1 MQIFRHPISAS
12 HGSVHCELTSYR
24 FGRPGGRKAYIQ
36 AALHADEVPAMLVAQ
51 SLRTRLQLLERQG
64 LVLGEVVLV
73 PAANPLGL
81 AQVINERPF
90 GRFDLASG
98 INYNR
103 GYPRLGHQLLHALE
117 GRLGQ
122 DAQDNVRLVRQ
133 RLRELV
139 DAWRPASDVGT
150 LKKQLL
156 SMAVDADLVLDL
168 HCDNE
173 ASLHIYA
180 ASAQVAELEPRGRLM
195 RASALLHSGVAG
207 GDPFDEACFRP
218 WVELAAAM
226 GPGVSLP
233 LACVAATVELRGEA
247 QVDYAT
253 AALDADAIVRYL
265 ALCGVLAAPAARDM
279 ALPPAS
285 CRATPLEGV
294 QRLDAPHAGMLVYL
308 RALGERVAAGDAI
321 ADLVDPASG
330 ETTTLRAA
338 VDGVFFAR
346 LSHRY
351 VIRGMNVGKIAGV
364 HPIREGNLLS
374 L

>member
-1 MQIFRHPISAS
+1 MQTIRHPTS
-12 HGSVHCELTSYR
+12 GLTSYH
-24 FGRPGGRKAYIQ
+24 FGQPGGRKAYIQ

-51 SLRTRLQLLERQG
+51 SLRTRLHLLEQQG
-64 LVLGEVVLV
+64 RVSGEVVLV

-90 GRFDLASG
+90 GRFDLATG

-103 GYPRLGHQLLHALE
+103 GYPQLGAPLAQALH
-117 GRLGQ
+117 GRLGP
-122 DAQDNVRLVRQ
+122 DAQANVRLVREQ
-133 RLRELV
+133 LRAQV
-139 DAWRPASDVGT
+139 AAWQPASDVNA
-150 LKKQLL
+150 LKKTLL
-156 SMAVDADLVLDL
+156 ALAIDADVVLDL

-173 ASLHIYA
+173 AALHIYA
-180 ASAQVAELEPRGRLM
+180 SSGQVAELEPLARLM
-195 RASALLHSGVAG
+195 HASALLHSSVAG

-218 WVELAAAM
+218 WAELAAQLA
-226 GPGVSLP
+226 PGTPLP
-233 LACVAATVELRGEA
+233 LACLAATVELRGET

-253 AALDADAIVRYL
+253 AALDADAILRFLSLQGIVQMD
-265 ALCGVLAAPAARDM
+265 AFE
-279 ALPPAS
+279 LPPAS
-285 CRATPLEGV
+285 CRATPLEGT

-308 RALGERVAAGDAI
+308 RALGDTVAAGDAI
-321 ADLVDPASG
+321 VDLIDPASG
-330 ETTTLRAA
+330 HTTTLRAG

>member
-1 MQIFRHPISAS
+1 MQLKRHPISAP
-12 HGSVHCELTSYR
+12 HGSVHCELTSYH
-24 FGRPGGRKAYIQ
+24 FGQPGGRKAYIQ

-51 SLRTRLQLLERQG
+51 SLRSRLQRLEQQG
-64 LVLGEVVLV
+64 KITGEVVLV

-90 GRFDLASG
+90 GRFDLATG

-103 GYPRLGHQLLHALE
+103 GYPQLGAQLVQALQ
-117 GRLGQ
+117 GRLGA
-122 DAQDNVRLVRQ
+122 DAQANVRLVREQ
-133 RLRELV
+133 LRQLV
-139 DAWRPASDVGT
+139 AQWEPATDVNT
-150 LKKQLL
+150 LKKALMG
-156 SMAVDADLVLDL
+156 MAIDADVVLDL

-173 ASLHIYA
+173 AALHIYA
-180 ASAQVAELEPRGRLM
+180 SSAQVAALEPLARLM
-195 RASALLHSGVAG
+195 GAAALLHTSVAG
-207 GDPFDEACFRP
+207 GDPFDEACLRP
-218 WVELAAAM
+218 WQQLAVGLGAQT
-226 GPGVSLP
+226 PLP
-233 LACVAATVELRGEA
+233 LACVAATVELRGET

-253 AALDADAIVRYL
+253 AALDADAILRYL
-265 ALCGVLAAPAARDM
+265 ALQGIVQADDAR
-279 ALPPAS
+279 LPPAT
-285 CRATPLEGV
+285 CRATPLEGT

-308 RALGERVAAGDAI
+308 RALGDTVAAGDAI
-321 ADLVDPASG
+321 ADLIDPASG
-330 ETTTLRAA
+330 NATTLRAA

>member
-1 MQIFRHPISAS
+1 MQIQRHPISAS
-12 HGSVHCELTSYR
+12 HGSVHSELTSYH

-51 SLRTRLQLLERQG
+51 SLRTRLHLLEQQG
-64 LVLGEVVLV
+64 RVAGEVVLV

-90 GRFDLASG
+90 GRFDLATG

-103 GYPRLGHQLLHALE
+103 GFPALGAPLARALQ
-117 GRLGQ
+117 GRLGA
-122 DAQDNVRLVRQ
+122 DAESNVRLVRQ
-133 RLRELV
+133 QLRGLV
-139 DAWRPASDVGT
+139 ADWQPASDANT
-150 LKKQLL
+150 LKKALL
-156 SMAVDADLVLDL
+156 SMAIDADVVLDL

-173 ASLHIYA
+173 AALHLYA
-180 ASAQVAELEPRGRLM
+180 SSAQVAQLEPLARLL
-195 RASALLHSGVAG
+195 RASALLHSSVAG

-218 WVELAAAM
+218 WQELAAQLGART
-226 GPGVSLP
+226 PLP
-233 LACVAATVELRGEA
+233 LACVAATVELRGEV

-253 AALDADAIVRYL
+253 AALDADAILRYL
-265 ALCGVLAAPAARDM
+265 ALQGILDLPAAE
-279 ALPPAS
+279 LPPAS
-285 CRATPLEGV
+285 CRATPLEGT
-294 QRLDAPHAGMLVYL
+294 QRLDAPHSGMLVYL
-308 RALGERVAAGDAI
+308 RALGDQVAAGDAI

-330 ETTTLRAA
+330 ATTTLRAG

>member
-1 MQIFRHPISAS
+1 MQTIRHPISN
-12 HGSVHCELTSYR
+12 LTSYH
-24 FGRPGGRKAYIQ
+24 FGQPGGRKAYIQ

-51 SLRTRLQLLERQG
+51 CLRTRLHLLEQQG
-64 LVLGEVVLV
+64 RVTGEVVLV

-90 GRFDLASG
+90 GRFDLATG

-103 GYPRLGHQLLHALE
+103 GYPQLGEQLVQALQ
-117 GRLGQ
+117 GGLGQ
-122 DAQDNVRLVRQ
+122 DAAANVRIVRRQ
-133 RLRELV
+133 LRAQVE
-139 DAWRPASDVGT
+139 AWQPASDVNA
-150 LKKQLL
+150 LKKTLL
-156 SMAVDADLVLDL
+156 AMAIDADVVLDL

-173 ASLHIYA
+173 AALHIYA
-180 ASAQVAELEPRGRLM
+180 SSAQVAALEPLARLM
-195 RASALLHSGVAG
+195 HASALLHSSVAG

-218 WVELAAAM
+218 WSELAASLGART
-226 GPGVSLP
+226 PLP
-233 LACVAATVELRGEA
+233 LACLAATIELRGET

-253 AALDADAIVRYL
+253 AALDADAILGYL
-265 ALCGVLAAPAARDM
+265 SLQGIVQMDAFE
-279 ALPPAS
+279 LPPAT
-285 CRATPLEGV
+285 CRATPLEGT
-294 QRLDAPHAGMLVYL
+294 QRLNAPHAGMLVYL
-308 RALGERVAAGDAI
+308 RALGDSVAAGDAI
-321 ADLVDPASG
+321 ADLIDPASG
-330 ETTTLRAA
+330 HTTTLRAG

>member
-1 MQIFRHPISAS
+1 MQTIRHPISAS
-12 HGSVHCELTSYR
+12 HGSVHSELTSYR
-24 FGRPGGRKAYIQ
+24 FGQPGGRKAYIQ

-51 SLRTRLQLLERQG
+51 SLRTRLQMLEQQG
-64 LVLGEVVLV
+64 RVLGEVVLV

-90 GRFDLASG
+90 GRFDLATG

-103 GYPRLGHQLLHALE
+103 GYPALGAPLAQALAGQL
-117 GRLGQ
+117 GP
-122 DAQDNVRLVRQ
+122 DADANVRLVRA

-139 DAWRPASDVGT
+139 EAWPASSNVNQ
-150 LKKQLL
+150 LKKTLL
-156 SMAVDADLVLDL
+156 GMAIDADVVLDL

-173 ASLHIYA
+173 AALHIYA
-180 ASAQVAELEPRGRLM
+180 SSHQVAELEPLARLM
-195 RASALLHSGVAG
+195 QASALLHSSVAG

-218 WVELAAAM
+218 WSELAAQLGAQT
-226 GPGVSLP
+226 PLP
-233 LACVAATVELRGEA
+233 LACLAATIELRGEV

-253 AALDADAIVRYL
+253 AANDAYAILRYL
-265 ALCGVLAAPAARDM
+265 ALQGILQLDESG
-279 ALPPAS
+279 LPPAS
-285 CRATPLEGV
+285 CRPTPLEGT

-308 RALGERVAAGDAI
+308 RALGDQVAAGDAI
-321 ADLVDPASG
+321 ADLIDPTSG
-330 ETTTLRAA
+330 ETTTLRAS

-364 HPIREGNLLS
+364 QPFREGNLLS

>member
-1 MQIFRHPISAS
+1 MQIIRHPINA
-12 HGSVHCELTSYR
+12 LTSYH
-24 FGRPGGRKAYIQ
+24 FGQPGSRKAYIQ

-51 SLRTRLQLLERQG
+51 SLRTRLHLLEQQG
-64 LVLGEVVLV
+64 RVSGEVVLV

-90 GRFDLASG
+90 GRFDLATG

-103 GYPRLGHQLLHALE
+103 GYPQLGAPLVRALQ
-117 GRLGQ
+117 GRLGP
-122 DAQDNVRLVRQ
+122 DAGVNVSMVRDQ
-133 RLRELV
+133 LRAQV
-139 DAWRPASDVGT
+139 AAWQPATDVNL
-150 LKKQLL
+150 LKKTLL
-156 SMAVDADLVLDL
+156 ALAIDADVVLDL

-173 ASLHIYA
+173 AALHLYA
-180 ASAQVAELEPRGRLM
+180 SSAQADALEPLARLLHA
-195 RASALLHSGVAG
+195 RALLHSSVAG

-218 WVELAAAM
+218 WSELAESLGART
-226 GPGVSLP
+226 PLP
-233 LACVAATVELRGEA
+233 LACLAATVELRGET

-253 AALDADAIVRYL
+253 AALDADAILRYL
-265 ALCGVLAAPAARDM
+265 SLQGIVQMDAFE
-279 ALPPAS
+279 LPPAA

-308 RALGERVAAGDAI
+308 RALGDSVAAGDAI
-321 ADLVDPASG
+321 VDLIDPASG
-330 ETTTLRAA
+330 HTTTLRAG

-364 HPIREGNLLS
+364 HPHREGNLLS